1 MGNKQ
6 GTTSVFRDEE
16 DEETWFEWMETTGH
30 HKNQKQL
37 AISPRTEILPV
48 QPTGFP
54 QADTINRPR
63 NTKQKISGVDKA
75 LKGLYLESSENDN
88 ISDSKSV
95 RRDSTGNNNLLRI
108 KGNIVE
114 NDLETLAGQVG
125 EVREAMNYFISYVF
139 KIGYLF
145 KLICI
150 NMHLSMT
157 ARIFSSSFI

>member
-30 HKNQKQL
+30 HKNQKLL

-48 QPTGFP
+48 QPTGF
-54 QADTINRPR
+54 QADAINRPR
-63 NTKQKISGVDKA
+63 NKKKKISSTDKA
-75 LKGLYLESSENDN
+75 LKGLHSENES
-88 ISDSKSV
+88 I
-95 RRDSTGNNNLLRI
+95 RGHGTENNNLPRI
-108 KGNIVE
+108 KGNVEE

-125 EVREAMNYFISYVF
+125 EVREAMNYFIPYVF